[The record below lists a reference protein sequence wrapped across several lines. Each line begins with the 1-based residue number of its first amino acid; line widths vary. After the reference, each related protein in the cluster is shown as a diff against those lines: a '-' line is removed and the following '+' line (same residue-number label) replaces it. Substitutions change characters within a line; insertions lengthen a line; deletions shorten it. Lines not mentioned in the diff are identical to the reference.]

1 MFRTC
6 RIGIRWWWRRSH
18 PRSRAGV
25 LISIGYLLI
34 MIITVLLRFD
44 AFLKLELNALGDF
57 LAGTFAPLA
66 LLWLVIGYFQQG
78 EELRQNSRALLM
90 QAEELRQAAAHA
102 GGLLDVARREHE
114 LAMEKLRAE
123 QRASELAA
131 ERQAHERERQAQ
143 AQERRRKDNLQ
154 PRLRFDLAFL
164 EESGIARV
172 KLTNG
177 GHGCHDFSLE
187 IPDNTVLRLVKP
199 VNVEK
204 LDAHAVHFFAVV
216 AHMRLRTTPVIAHWT
231 DIEGDRSQREFIA
244 SVADKQIHFNESTY
258 TQASAPSTVRN

>member
-78 EELRQNSRALLM
+78 DELRQNSRALLM
-90 QAEELRQAAAHA
+90 QAEELRQAAEHA
-102 GGLLDVARREHE
+102 GGLLDVAKREHE

-123 QRASELAA
+123 QRASELTA
-131 ERQAHERERQAQ
+131 ERQARERERQAR
-143 AQERRRKDNLQ
+143 AQERRRKENLQ
-154 PRLRFDLAFL
+154 PRLSFGLAHL
-164 EESGIARV
+164 NEHKAAQV
-172 KLTNG
+172 KLTNR
-177 GHGCHDFSLE
+177 GHGCIDFSLE
-187 IPDNTVLRLVKP
+187 LPTNTVLQLITP
-199 VNVEK
+199 VTGEK
-204 LDAHAVHFFAVV
+204 LDAHAVHLFAVV
-216 AHMRLRTTPVIAHWT
+216 ARQRLGTTPVIAHWT
-231 DIEGDRSQREFIA
+231 DAEGDRSQCEFIA
-244 SVADKQIHFNESTY
+244 TVADGTIEFNESTQE
-258 TQASAPSTVRN
+258 T

>member
-78 EELRQNSRALLM
+78 DELRQNSRALLM
-90 QAEELRQAAAHA
+90 QAEELRQAAEHA
-102 GGLLDVARREHE
+102 GGLLDVAKREHE

-123 QRASELAA
+123 QRASELTA
-131 ERQAHERERQAQ
+131 ERQARERERQAQ

-154 PRLRFDLAFL
+154 PQLRFDLTFL
-164 EESGIARV
+164 KENDFAKV
-172 KLTNG
+172 KLTNR
-177 GHGCHDFSLE
+177 GHGCNDFSLE
-187 IPDNTVLRLVKP
+187 IPHNTVLQLIP
-199 VNVEK
+199 QAPVEK
-204 LDAHAVHFFAVV
+204 LEAHAVHFFAVV
-216 AHMRLRTTPVIAHWT
+216 PRLRLGTAQVIAHWT
-231 DIEGDRSQREFIA
+231 DVEGDRSRKEFIA
-244 SVADKQIHFNESTY
+244 TVADETIQFNEAA
-258 TQASAPSTVRN
+258 QEI